1 MEQICLDEL
10 KFCNNSIEIV
20 TIYTRLQQPFFHS
33 CANTARRE
41 MLRAIETACCSRVLS
56 DLRARDI
63 PARFAKYS
71 RLAKDTNSGAIG
83 VAAHT
88 AMMFLICMILLIAFF
103 SPAQAQAEQN
113 GKNLIFTAVDEELL
127 QQADL
132 FDKALVQAGLV
143 YAEEPL
149 NNYVEEVGK
158 SVLPPGAPPERV
170 QWKFRILR
178 DPLANAFALPNGSI
192 YVTCGLLARLEN
204 ESQLAALLAHES
216 AHVLER
222 HMYLQNRNIRKKV
235 FTIYLLEIA
244 MIWSPVFNSIGRSIS
259 LLANSTQMLVV
270 ASVFGYSR
278 ELEKE
283 ADIHAVK
290 KLLDSHYDPRE
301 MAGLFRLLQNDYEA
315 EVIVTFYQDHP
326 KLQDRIKYTNR
337 IIAETPNA
345 TLPPDTLATQR
356 LRFLTTSENAV
367 RHTINLE
374 FVNRRFRTAL
384 ALSQKLVGYSPT
396 SENLTYLADSYRLL
410 GARTV
415 EPAGNEFSVRGR
427 RKSMKR
433 KTQLTP
439 DEEER
444 WYLAQ
449 PIGAK
454 MWEENQSNAEEQYH
468 RALEVDAQNA
478 RAHLGLGLTFAAA
491 HRPELAIEEYKK
503 CLGPDSPLNSLVSQ
517 TCARQLEEAMH
528 GPLSQ
533 KPAD

>member
-1 MEQICLDEL
+1 
-10 KFCNNSIEIV
+10 
-20 TIYTRLQQPFFHS
+20 
-33 CANTARRE
+33 
-41 MLRAIETACCSRVLS
+41 MLRAIETACCSGVLS
-56 DLRARDI
+56 DLRARNI
-63 PARFAKYS
+63 PARFAKYI

-83 VAAHT
+83 AAAHI

-113 GKNLIFTAVDEELL
+113 GKNLIFTAVDEDLL
-127 QQADL
+127 QQADF
-132 FDKALVQAGLV
+132 FDQALERAGLV
-143 YAEEPL
+143 YTEKPL

-158 SVLPPGAPPERV
+158 SVLPSGAPPEKV
-170 QWKFRILR
+170 QWRFRILR

-222 HMYLQNRNIRKKV
+222 HMYLQNRSVRKKV
-235 FTIYLLEIA
+235 FTINLLEIA
-244 MIWSPVFNSIGRSIS
+244 LVWSPAFSSIGRSIS
-259 LLANSTQMLVV
+259 LLANSAQMLVV

-290 KLLDSHYDPRE
+290 KLLDSHYDPGE

-337 IIAETPNA
+337 IVAETSNA
-345 TLPPDTLATQR
+345 AVPPDTLAAQR
-356 LRFLTTSENAV
+356 LRFLATSENVV
-367 RHTINLE
+367 RHTIDLE

-410 GARTV
+410 GARPV
-415 EPAGNEFSVRGR
+415 EPTGSELSARGI
-427 RKSMKR
+427 RKSMER
-433 KTQLTP
+433 KTRLTP
-439 DEEER
+439 AEEEH
-444 WYLAQ
+444 WYLTQ

-468 RALEVDAQNA
+468 RALEADDKNA
-478 RAHLGLGLTFAAA
+478 RAHLGLGLIFAVAR
-491 HRPELAIEEYKK
+491 RPELAIAEYKK
-503 CLGPDSPLNSLVSQ
+503 CRESDSPLNSLVSQ
-517 TCARQLEEAMH
+517 TCAWQMEQATQAAH
-528 GPLSQ
+528 
-533 KPAD
+533 